1 MWTRHSPVQVALLA
15 GLLYVPFVGLGYG
28 TDIDITN
35 IRRAGARI
43 LDGEYRVSRPPGA
56 FPHELV
62 TGVLDRIGGP
72 TAVAIGSAVAAVCAL
87 VLLARIVDDAYGA
100 RAGRIAVAVVATQ
113 PWFWVTATSLG
124 DYPYTLALVLLGVAL
139 ARRDARVGAGLAF
152 GLAIGFRSTSA
163 LLLGAYL
170 VAELTGRRVD
180 EAPRPW
186 RRVLV
191 TAMTAVVVG
200 ALSYIPPWL
209 STGRSAEF
217 LQNQFEA
224 GSVAVMAARWGVK
237 NVAFFGVVAVV
248 VLVVRA
254 PVVLRVAERIAA
266 DVLVRFALLGAVA
279 TEALFLRFPWKP
291 VHLLPMIVFLGV
303 LLAANPRVSGRL
315 VGAVVAAQLLLAL
328 VSVSLAE
335 PDVADAATSGRFA
348 PGVTRGVV
356 LNELQCR
363 TDYGDWPDLGSID
376 AEYAAV
382 AAFACQARSWRAG
395 QGPSEPRVPGEPPS

>member
-1 MWTRHSPVQVALLA
+1 MWTRRSPVQVALLA

-113 PWFWVTATSLG
+113 PWFWVAATSLG

-163 LLLGAYL
+163 LLLGA
-170 VAELTGRRVD
+170 
-180 EAPRPW
+180 
-186 RRVLV
+186 
-191 TAMTAVVVG
+191 
-200 ALSYIPPWL
+200 
-209 STGRSAEF
+209 
-217 LQNQFEA
+217 
-224 GSVAVMAARWGVK
+224 
-237 NVAFFGVVAVV
+237 
-248 VLVVRA
+248 
-254 PVVLRVAERIAA
+254 
-266 DVLVRFALLGAVA
+266 
-279 TEALFLRFPWKP
+279 
-291 VHLLPMIVFLGV
+291 
-303 LLAANPRVSGRL
+303 
-315 VGAVVAAQLLLAL
+315 
-328 VSVSLAE
+328 
-335 PDVADAATSGRFA
+335 
-348 PGVTRGVV
+348 
-356 LNELQCR
+356 
-363 TDYGDWPDLGSID
+363 
-376 AEYAAV
+376 
-382 AAFACQARSWRAG
+382 
-395 QGPSEPRVPGEPPS
+395 

>member
-1 MWTRHSPVQVALLA
+1 MWTRRSPVQVALLA
-15 GLLYVPFVGLGYG
+15 GLLYLPFVGLGYG

-72 TAVAIGSAVAAVCAL
+72 TAVAIGSALAAVGAL

-113 PWFWVTATSLG
+113 PWFWVAATSLG
-124 DYPYTLALVLLGVAL
+124 DYVYTLALLLFGVEL
-139 ARRDARVGAGLAF
+139 ARRDTRVGAGLAF

-163 LLLGAYL
+163 LLVGAYL
-170 VAELTGRRVD
+170 LAELSGRRD
-180 EAPRPW
+180 AGTARPW
-186 RRVLV
+186 RPVLLTSAT
-191 TAMTAVVVG
+191 TAFVAV
-200 ALSYIPPWL
+200 LSFVPPWL

-217 LQNQFEA
+217 LRNQFEA
-224 GSVAVMAARWGVK
+224 GSVGVMAARWGVK
-237 NVAFFGVVAVV
+237 NVAFFGLLTIV
-248 VLVVRA
+248 VLLVRA
-254 PVVLRVAERIAA
+254 PVVVRVIDRIGD

-291 VHLLPMIVFLGV
+291 VHLLPMIVFLAV
-303 LLAANPRVSGRL
+303 LLAANAQVTGRF
-315 VGAVVAAQLLLAL
+315 VGAVVASQLLLAV

-335 PDVADAATSGRFA
+335 PDVADAATTGRFA
-348 PGVTRGVV
+348 PGITPGVV
-356 LNELQCR
+356 VNEIECR
-363 TDYGDWPDLGSID
+363 LDTDAWPDLWSID
-376 AEYAAV
+376 AEYEAV
-382 AAFACQARSWRAG
+382 EVFACQARSWRAG
-395 QGPSEPRVPGEPPS
+395 SGPSEPRTPGDPQF